1 MALVPPAGLHHP
13 WMLTTK
19 AHPHPHS
26 LALSPRHQK
35 DVTGSID
42 SIYRQYDYSSGRY
55 LLDSADM
62 YAFEYGGYIEKVN
75 SRKNSDEQQQQ
86 QQVSRFQAGMLDLA
100 SFHAEMGHL
109 KEAEKVGGGQSASAH
124 THTHKR

>member
-1 MALVPPAGLHHP
+1 
-13 WMLTTK
+13 
-19 AHPHPHS
+19 
-26 LALSPRHQK
+26 
-35 DVTGSID
+35 
-42 SIYRQYDYSSGRY
+42 
-55 LLDSADM
+55 M

-124 THTHKR
+124 THTRTNDNQGQYVVMCVFCARADAVRVHSGVSA